1 MDRSTPIYLISE
13 QYAEDAY
20 GVLIPTTQKRLVY
33 ANVSSVSAAE
43 FFEGGRNGLN
53 PELRVIM
60 FGPDYEGEEV
70 VEINDARYAVY
81 RTYQARTDII
91 ELYLERRKGKADIPT
106 PTPPEPD
113 NEETP

>member
-13 QYAEDAY
+13 EYAEDAY
-20 GVLIPTTQKRLVY
+20 GVLIPTTQKRQVY
-33 ANVSSVSAAE
+33 ANVTSVSSAE

-70 VEINDARYAVY
+70 VEINGARYAVY
-81 RTYQARTDII
+81 RTYQARKDTL
-91 ELYLERRKGKADIPT
+91 ELYLERRKGKADI
-106 PTPPEPD
+106 EPD
-113 NEETP
+113 PDETETP